1 MRATIRTITLG
12 IGDPH
17 PLEEEAIARA
27 SDFLR
32 AARTRVEAAG
42 YTIQTTRVA
51 TRPLLSDLATN
62 ADDAILAYAQRLQAA
77 CERHDIAYCSLG
89 PAPAAAPDFP
99 VERIALLPPLLAG
112 RACLNA
118 SVSLTS
124 SEQPPRYEA
133 ALATARAMR
142 ALAERG
148 GPEANFR
155 FAALACAA
163 PGGPFFPQA
172 YAAPGAWQVSVGLQS
187 AGLVRQAVE
196 EVAAR
201 TPEPPTAGPPPAGP
215 PSALDAISTAVS
227 AALSEAAAPVVALA
241 RAAATEAGYGFG
253 GMDLSPAPM
262 GEESI
267 ADALEAAGLG
277 RFGAAGTLAVAA
289 ALTMGIQGTSLPMCG
304 YSGLMLPVLEDR
316 TIGQRCAEG
325 QISIAALLAYSAVC
339 GTGLDTVPIPGET
352 PPERVAALLMDMA
365 ALAYRLRKPL
375 SARLFLVPG
384 GQAGEMTSFRSPFL
398 TNTRILPV
406 A

>member
-17 PLEEEAIARA
+17 PLTEGTIARA

-32 AARTRVEAAG
+32 AARARAEAAG

-51 TRPLLSDLATN
+51 TRPLLADLA
-62 ADDAILAYAQRLQAA
+62 ASPDDAILAYAQRLQVA
-77 CERHDIAYCSLG
+77 CDHHDIGYCSLG
-89 PAPAAAPDFP
+89 PAPADVPGFAVA
-99 VERIALLPPLLAG
+99 RIALLPQLLAG
-112 RACLNA
+112 RESLNA
-118 SVSLTS
+118 SVSLAAPQ
-124 SEQPPRYEA
+124 QPPRYEA
-133 ALATARAMR
+133 ALATAHAMR
-142 ALAERG
+142 ELTARG

-187 AGLVRQAVE
+187 AGLARQAVE

-201 TPEPPTAGPPPAGP
+201 AGSTPP
-215 PSALDAISTAVS
+215 ALDAISAAVS
-227 AALSEAAAPVVALA
+227 AALGEAAAPVVALVE
-241 RAAATEAGYGFG
+241 AATTEAGYEFG
-253 GMDLSPAPM
+253 GIDLSPAPM

-267 ADALEAAGLG
+267 ADALEAARLG

-289 ALTMGIQGTSLPMCG
+289 AFTAGIQGTSLRSCG
-304 YSGLMLPVLEDR
+304 YCGLMLPVLEDR

-325 QISIAALLAYSAVC
+325 HVSARELLVYSAVC
-339 GTGLDTVPIPGET
+339 GTGLDTIPIPGET

-365 ALAYRLRKPL
+365 ALAHRLRKPL

-384 GQAGEMTSFRSPFL
+384 GQAGEMTTFSSPFL

-406 A
+406 V